1 MSGEA
6 STLRCPPLTPQP
18 APHRRDVHLGV
29 LGGGR
34 ARRFDERRH
43 ERRRLEGRVGASGLP
58 VPLEP
63 HREPRHGGVAP
74 GEVAR
79 PLSQRP
85 SCHKSRPQSLPPLDR
100 EPAILVG
107 FILLPH
113 TFTSISR
120 SFGRVGLRRWIKAP
134 IRSRAWVHTS
144 HLSSSIRRISLPP
157 AAADAP
163 HRALHLRLAELA
175 PLQRRVPIGGVV
187 ARDVGDAA
195 AAERD
200 HCLLYTSPSPR
211 DS

>member
-63 HREPRHGGVAP
+63 HREPRHGGVALAARSRTRYLRTP
-74 GEVAR
+74 VDPSSAGELALSERRSSPMRKRRIVAR
-79 PLSQRP
+79 P
-85 SCHKSRPQSLPPLDR
+85 SRPLVDR
-100 EPAILVG
+100 AASPEAQGADPAILVG
-107 FILLPH
+107 FILSPH

-144 HLSSSIRRISLPP
+144 HLSSSITTSCRGGRAASRASP
-157 AAADAP
+157 A
-163 HRALHLRLAELA
+163 
-175 PLQRRVPIGGVV
+175 
-187 ARDVGDAA
+187 
-195 AAERD
+195 
-200 HCLLYTSPSPR
+200 PR
-211 DS
+211 